1 MADAGTATDMTGGQA
16 LARALKAYGVDIIFG
31 LPGVQLDNFFDALYD
46 ERDNIRVLHTRHE
59 QTTAY
64 MALGYA
70 QATGNVGVCL
80 VVPGPGLLNA
90 GAGLCTAYAV
100 NAPVLCIAGEIAS
113 DQIDSGIGALHEIPD
128 QLGLLGHLTKW
139 AARIATPADAP
150 ELVEEAFRQL
160 HSGRVRPVALEM
172 APDVMGQRGNV
183 AMRAAATSWN
193 AAPELDP
200 DAIDRAAKLLGAAK
214 QPAILAGGGAKLA
227 GDALRQLAETLQAPV
242 IMTPNGRGALSD
254 RHPLA
259 LTQLGGH
266 KLWPTIDAVLAV
278 GTRFDRPVLD
288 WGVGDLKVV
297 RLDIDPE
304 QIERLG
310 APDVGIVGEA
320 AAGLAALAER
330 VGRYSGK
337 RPSRVEQVA
346 ALREQA
352 ADILFEIQ
360 PLAAISAVIREEL
373 PDDGV
378 FVADITQIGAFADV
392 GFPVYAP
399 RTFIGAGY
407 QGTLGYGFA
416 TALGAQAGVPERKV
430 ISCNGDGGF
439 MYTMPDLATAKQHDL
454 NVTAVVFNDG
464 YYGNV
469 RQIQQTRYNGRTIA
483 SNLENPDFV
492 KLAESF
498 DIAGRRV
505 ETPEQL
511 REAIREGFDLNAP
524 MLIDYVTPLLPMVRH
539 VSRGKVR

>member
-1 MADAGTATDMTGGQA
+1 MTDVNTELTGGQA
-16 LARALKAYGVDIIFG
+16 LARGLKAYGVDTIFG
-31 LPGVQLDNFFDALYD
+31 LPGAQLDNFFDALYE
-46 ERDNIRVLHTRHE
+46 ERESIRVIHTRHE

-64 MALGYA
+64 MAFGYA
-70 QATGNVGVCL
+70 QATGKVGVCL

-90 GAGLCTAYAV
+90 GAGLCTAYAC

-113 DQIDSGIGALHEIPD
+113 DQIDGGIGALHEIPD
-128 QLGLLGHLTKW
+128 QLGLLGHLTKR
-139 AARIATPADAP
+139 AARIETPADTPA
-150 ELVEEAFRQL
+150 LVEEAFRQL

-172 APDVMGQRGNV
+172 APDIMGQRGAV
-183 AMRAAATSWN
+183 AMRPALAHWD
-193 AAPELDP
+193 AAPELDA
-200 DAIDRAAKLLGAAK
+200 DAIDRAAKLLGAARK
-214 QPAILAGGGAKLA
+214 PAILVGGGAKLVGA
-227 GDALRQLAETLQAPV
+227 ALQQLAETLQAPV

-266 KLWPTIDAVLAV
+266 KLWSEIDVVLAV
-278 GTRFDRPVLD
+278 GTRFDRPALD

-310 APDVGIVGEA
+310 APEVGLVGEA

-330 VGRYSGK
+330 VGRYNSV
-337 RPSRVEQVA
+337 RESRAEEVA

-352 ADILFEIQ
+352 ADILFELQ
-360 PLAAISAVIREEL
+360 PLADISAVIREEL
-373 PDDGV
+373 SDDGV
-378 FVADITQIGAFADV
+378 FVADITQIGAFADI
-392 GFPVYAP
+392 GFPVYEP

-416 TALGAQAGVPERKV
+416 TALGVKAGLPERKV

-439 MYTMPDLATAKQHDL
+439 MYTMPDLATAKQHGL
-454 NVTAVVFNDG
+454 NVVTVVFNDG
-464 YYGNV
+464 AYGNV
-469 RQIQQTRYNGRTIA
+469 RRIQQTRYGGRHIA
-483 SNLENPDFV
+483 SDLENPDFV

-498 DIAGRRV
+498 DIPGRRV
-505 ETPEQL
+505 ETPEKL
-511 REAIREGFDLNAP
+511 REAIREGLDLNAP

>member
-1 MADAGTATDMTGGQA
+1 MRGEQQMADADTATATDMTGGQA
-16 LARALKAYGVDIIFG
+16 LARALKAYGVDVIFG

-46 ERDNIRVLHTRHE
+46 ERDSMRVLHTRHE

-70 QATGNVGVCL
+70 QATGKVGVCL

-139 AARIATPADAP
+139 AARIDAPADAP
-150 ELVEEAFRQL
+150 ALVEEAFRQL
-160 HSGRVRPVALEM
+160 HTGRVRPVALEM
-172 APDVMGQRGNV
+172 APDIMGQRGDV
-183 AMRAAATSWN
+183 ALRPAVTQWN
-193 AAPELDP
+193 GMPELDP

-310 APDVGIVGEA
+310 APDVGIVGGA
-320 AAGLAALAER
+320 AEGLAALAER
-330 VGRYSGK
+330 VERYNCK
-337 RPSRVEQVA
+337 RESRV
-346 ALREQA
+346 
-352 ADILFEIQ
+352 
-360 PLAAISAVIREEL
+360 
-373 PDDGV
+373 
-378 FVADITQIGAFADV
+378 
-392 GFPVYAP
+392 
-399 RTFIGAGY
+399 
-407 QGTLGYGFA
+407 
-416 TALGAQAGVPERKV
+416 
-430 ISCNGDGGF
+430 
-439 MYTMPDLATAKQHDL
+439 
-454 NVTAVVFNDG
+454 
-464 YYGNV
+464 
-469 RQIQQTRYNGRTIA
+469 
-483 SNLENPDFV
+483 
-492 KLAESF
+492 
-498 DIAGRRV
+498 
-505 ETPEQL
+505 
-511 REAIREGFDLNAP
+511 
-524 MLIDYVTPLLPMVRH
+524 
-539 VSRGKVR
+539 